1 MDLGALYESL
11 SALGYTHPLHPPL
24 THLTMGMV
32 MGALIFALISRITRF
47 SHFGPTAR
55 HCHALALIAIIPT
68 AILGI
73 MDWIHFYGAEA
84 MTPIIVKIF
93 LAAACLGVLA
103 AAAVRQRKDTE
114 KMAPALS
121 LYLLAFVLVVG
132 LGYFGGE
139 IVFGTHQTKAEAG
152 SSASGQEEAKGGK
165 ASFARVKPIL
175 ENRCASCHSGSNPP
189 HGLRLTS
196 YKELMTGTGH
206 GPVVT
211 KGEPAESQLYAR
223 ITGQSEPRMPF
234 RQSPLSDEQIRLIRN
249 WIKAGA
255 PGPQ

>member
-11 SALGYTHPLHPPL
+11 AALGYTHPLHPPL

-32 MGALIFALISRITRF
+32 IGALIFALISRFTRF
-47 SHFGPTAR
+47 AHFAPTAR
-55 HCHALALIAIIPT
+55 HCHALALIAIVPT

-73 MDWIHFYGAEA
+73 MDWIHFYGAQI
-84 MTPIIVKIF
+84 MTPIIAKML
-93 LAAACLGVLA
+93 LAAACLGVLS
-103 AAAVRQRKDTE
+103 AAAVRQRKDRE
-114 KMAPALS
+114 RKAPPVL

-139 IVFGTHQTKAEAG
+139 IVFGTHKAKVDAG
-152 SSASGQEEAKGGK
+152 AAAPGKEDAKREK

-175 ENRCASCHSGSNPP
+175 ESRCTTCHSGGNAPND
-189 HGLRLTS
+189 LRLTS
-196 YKELMTGTGH
+196 YKELISGSEN

-211 KGEPAESQLYAR
+211 KGEPGESELYAR

-234 RQSPLSDEQIRLIRN
+234 RKSPLSEERVRLIRD
-249 WIKAGA
+249 WIAAGA
-255 PGPQ
+255 PGPE